1 MSRRQSAD
9 QGCPLHPLGA
19 NMLSVAIHVGKVPK
33 ANASGMGSSITARSS
48 AACTARGVKA
58 WFSAQFQTQCLGSLG
73 PPGMLGQ
80 FAYPKHL
87 HAGLSHGLVILD
99 RASTRADGAHQ
110 HTVLIYDRQTSWE
123 GD

>member
-1 MSRRQSAD
+1 MCQSFF
-9 QGCPLHPLGA
+9 
-19 NMLSVAIHVGKVPK
+19 
-33 ANASGMGSSITARSS
+33 
-48 AACTARGVKA
+48 
-58 WFSAQFQTQCLGSLG
+58 FSAFLWASPLCSILSLLISVVGFSVQFQTQCFGSLG
-73 PPGMLGQ
+73 PPGMLWQ

-99 RASTRADGAHQ
+99 RAPTRADGANQ